1 MIRFGTLLMAT
12 VAILMALSFW
22 LALFSDRPPL
32 TSEPDTLMG
41 DGSPIHYC
49 ELAVLEDSGKREIKD
64 PKGNTLGYG
73 YMHFTLPILA

>member
-1 MIRFGTLLMAT
+1 
-12 VAILMALSFW
+12 
-22 LALFSDRPPL
+22 
-32 TSEPDTLMG
+32 MG

-49 ELAVLEDSGKREIKD
+49 ELAVLEDIGKRAIKD